1 MTGCKPAL
9 ALRPG
14 TDMVWV
20 EDQAAYRVVVEEVV
34 GGPVPG
40 SFRALVDAG
49 PGRGYRS
56 VLLPAVVRFVDRAT
70 VDRVRDDA
78 A

>member
-1 MTGCKPAL
+1 MSGRKPAL

-20 EDQAAYRVVVEEVV
+20 EDQAAYRTVVEAVV

-49 PGRGYRS
+49 PGRGFRS
-56 VLLPAVVRFVDRAT
+56 VLLPAVVSYVDRAT
-70 VDRVRDDA
+70 VDRARDDA